1 MGRMR
6 NRRTCPPGAPGCLGH
21 PQWLRQACGTEAGGI
36 GQRQGLTGLLFA
48 SFLLRLPPPARAQCL
63 VWKGPLRIGQVSPRW
78 QPTSLSPAE
87 LQDLVTR
94 VLRAMCSP
102 TDPFDQGVVATDEV
116 KEEPPEPFQKIGP
129 SMQASL
135 GPGPGGETGRGWPRA
150 AGQVPLLEG
159 VVLGILQ
166 QLALASE
173 PLASLYLTLPTCQM
187 GQSLLGLSF

>member
-1 MGRMR
+1 
-6 NRRTCPPGAPGCLGH
+6 
-21 PQWLRQACGTEAGGI
+21 
-36 GQRQGLTGLLFA
+36 
-48 SFLLRLPPPARAQCL
+48 
-63 VWKGPLRIGQVSPRW
+63 
-78 QPTSLSPAE
+78 
-87 LQDLVTR
+87 
-94 VLRAMCSP
+94 MCSP

-135 GPGPGGETGRGWPRA
+135 GPGLGGETGRGWPRA

-173 PLASLYLTLPTCQM
+173 PLASLSLTLPTCQM
-187 GQSLLGLSF
+187 GQSLIGL